1 MSDGVPTAGLGDGL
15 LVGVPGVIG
24 IGTDLVEV
32 ERFRLALTR
41 RPTLAERLF
50 SDDERAYADRFRDPT
65 KSLAARFGAKEAVM
79 KAMGVGLW
87 KFALRDVEVVKR
99 RSGEPVLALHDKAA
113 ALAAEKGVREWRL
126 TLTHT
131 DSMAMAVALA
141 LG

>member
-1 MSDGVPTAGLGDGL
+1 LADALTSRA
-15 LVGVPGVIG
+15 PGVVG

-32 ERFRLALTR
+32 ARFRLALHR
-41 RPTLAERLF
+41 RAGLAERLF
-50 SDDERAYADRFRDPT
+50 SDAERAYAARFKDPA

-87 KFALRDVEVVKR
+87 KFALRDVEVVR
-99 RSGEPVLALHDKAA
+99 LPSGEPTVALYEKAA
-113 ALAAEKGVREWRL
+113 QLASDRGVREWRL

-141 LG
+141 LA

>member
-1 MSDGVPTAGLGDGL
+1 VIDGLTAG
-15 LVGVPGVIG
+15 VTGVIG

-50 SDDERAYADRFRDPT
+50 SDDEREYAARFRDPT